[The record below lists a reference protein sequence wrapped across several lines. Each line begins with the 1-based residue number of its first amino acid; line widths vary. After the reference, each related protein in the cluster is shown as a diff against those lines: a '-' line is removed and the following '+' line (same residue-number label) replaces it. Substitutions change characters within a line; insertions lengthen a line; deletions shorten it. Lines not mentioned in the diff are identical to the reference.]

1 MTKLSNDEVPVLRL
15 LARSENG
22 CTEPVIL
29 AQGFTLDQIADLIFR
44 GFAKREVR
52 NMPLDGR
59 QVKIVR
65 MQITSAG
72 LKAIA
77 D

>member
-1 MTKLSNDEVPVLRL
+1 MTKLSNDELRVLRL

-22 CTEPVIL
+22 CTEPAIV

-44 GFAKREVR
+44 GLAKREVR
-52 NMPLDGR
+52 NMPVDGR

-65 MQITSAG
+65 MQITPAG
-72 LKAIA
+72 LQAIA

>member
-1 MTKLSNDEVPVLRL
+1 MTKLSNDELRILRL

-22 CTEPVIL
+22 CTGPVIL
-29 AQGFTLDQIADLIFR
+29 AQGFTLNQIADLIFR
-44 GFAKREVR
+44 GLAKREVR
-52 NMPLDGR
+52 NMRLDGR

-65 MQITSAG
+65 MQITPAG
-72 LKAIA
+72 LEAIA